1 MAGKKIISHKGAK
14 RAKGNK
20 NTNKI
25 SIDEPSELAGGEEV
39 VATIENAAGIIL
51 AVTENRNWIEV
62 FFGGDLMHTRTINL
76 PSGRMFNIY
85 IEEIPHKTTVYEHP
99 RTMIVFNTPCDLS
112 ITRDGDKVIVMG
124 VSQKQDFV

>member
-1 MAGKKIISHKGAK
+1 MAGKKIISRKAAK

-20 NTNKI
+20 NTNKL
-25 SIDEPSELAGGEEV
+25 DEPAKSAGGEEAI
-39 VATIENAAGIIL
+39 ATIENAAGIIL

-99 RTMIVFNTPCDLS
+99 RTMIVFADPCDLS
-112 ITRDGDKVIVMG
+112 ITREGDKVIVMG
-124 VSQKQDFV
+124 VNQN